1 MGPLQRP
8 PFEYTGESLRSV
20 VQASGATMRRRKFIG
35 VLGGAAANP
44 HDPDRVHMG
53 VRFSGKRLRQQSRP
67 PRWQCNWLPQLRAC
81 GRRIRVADATSKPL
95 GITVTGLGVR
105 DAADIDRGL
114 TEFARE
120 PNGGLI
126 VTPSPLTA
134 TKRDVIIANAA
145 KLKLPAMYSFRFY
158 VASGGLV
165 SYGIDQLETVR
176 EAASYVDRILR
187 GANPAD
193 LPVQLPTKFS
203 LVVNLKTAR
212 ELGLTITESFL
223 LFADEIIE

>member
-95 GITVTGLGVR
+95 GITVTGLGGSRRCRYRSRADRVCAGAKRWVDSDAEPSYR
-105 DAADIDRGL
+105 DQTRCDYCER
-114 TEFARE
+114 RQ
-120 PNGGLI
+120 
-126 VTPSPLTA
+126 
-134 TKRDVIIANAA
+134 TKT
-145 KLKLPAMYSFRFY
+145 AMYSFRVY
-158 VASGGLV
+158 VANGGLV